1 MERRCDGMQNGE
13 KNIYRRCRVDARY
26 TREAAAEMISV
37 SVRSLAD
44 YEAGRTVPKIL
55 ARFILG

>member
-1 MERRCDGMQNGE
+1 MQNGE